1 VNSSNNISKRTYS
14 KLIVFDMD
22 STLIDAESIDE
33 LARAAGVVDKI
44 SVVTEKAMNGEIDYN
59 QALKE
64 RVALL
69 KGLKLEKA
77 MEAMNSMPLMPG
89 AEELVKHV
97 KSLGFKTAILSGGF
111 TLSTDRIAKLLDMD
125 YVFSNILEIEDGYLT
140 GRVSGPMTENLSKE
154 KAFEQIAKEN
164 GLKPENCIVVGDG
177 ANDICIFKIAGC
189 AIAFNPKP
197 ILRQYADAVIT
208 QKHLRDIIPIIDS
221 LDLE

>member
-1 VNSSNNISKRTYS
+1 
-14 KLIVFDMD
+14 MD

-33 LARAAGVVDKI
+33 LARAAGVMDKV

-69 KGLKLEKA
+69 KGLKLETA
-77 MEAMNSMPLMPG
+77 MEAMDSMPLMPG

-97 KSLGFKTAILSGGF
+97 RSLGFKTAILSGGF
-111 TLSTDRIAKLLDMD
+111 TLSTDRVAKLLEMD
-125 YVFSNILEIEDGYLT
+125 YVFSNILEIKDGCLT
-140 GRVSGPMTENLSKE
+140 GRVSGPMTQNLSKE
-154 KAFEQIAKEN
+154 QAFEQITEEN
-164 GLKPENCIVVGDG
+164 GLNPENCIVVGDG
-177 ANDICIFKIAGC
+177 ANDICIFKRAGC

>member
-1 VNSSNNISKRTYS
+1 MSKRTYS

-33 LARAAGVVDKI
+33 LARAAGVVDKV
-44 SVVTEKAMNGEIDYN
+44 SVVTEKAMNGEIDYD

-69 KGLKLEKA
+69 KGLKLETA
-77 MEAMNSMPLMPG
+77 MEAMDSMPIMPG

-111 TLSTDRIAKLLDMD
+111 TLSTDRVAKLLDMD
-125 YVFSNILEIEDGYLT
+125 YVFSNILEIKDGCLT
-140 GRVSGPMTENLSKE
+140 GRVSGPMTQNLSKE
-154 KAFEQIAKEN
+154 QAFEQITKEN
-164 GLKPENCIVVGDG
+164 GLNPENCIVVGDG
-177 ANDICIFKIAGC
+177 ANDICIFKRAGC